1 MSKSFVMAAVVA
13 STVLTSAASASIL
26 VYTDQLLWNLQTA
39 SLNHSTENFSS
50 YSGAYASPMAGSAG
64 AVNWTAT
71 ATGGLLVNGGAL
83 TTANS
88 TPMTLSFSGAAVQG
102 IAGNIYGTDV
112 NTVAVPSLVLVTLND
127 GTSYLNLIDTATA
140 FVGFYSTGAA
150 ITSVQVSAQPLPG
163 GTTAVFATV
172 DNLNFATVP
181 APGAV
186 ALLGLAG
193 LAGSRRRR

>member
-1 MSKSFVMAAVVA
+1 MSKSFVMAAVAA

-50 YSGAYASPMAGSAG
+50 YSGAYASPMSGSTG

-83 TTANS
+83 TTSNS

-163 GTTAVFATV
+163 GTTTVFATV

>member
-1 MSKSFVMAAVVA
+1 MSKSFLMAAVAA

-26 VYTDQLLWNLQTA
+26 VYTDQFLWNLQTA

-50 YSGAYASPMAGSAG
+50 YSGAYASPMSGSTG

-102 IAGNIYGTDV
+102 IAGNIYGTDINFNV
-112 NTVAVPSLVLVTLND
+112 VPSIVQLSLQD
-127 GTSYLNLIDTATA
+127 GTSYIGFIDSATA

-150 ITSVQVSAQPLPG
+150 ITSITISAQPLPG
-163 GTTAVFATV
+163 GTNNVYATFDNMTFAI
-172 DNLNFATVP
+172 P
-181 APGAV
+181 APGAI

-193 LAGSRRRR
+193 LAGRRRR